1 MSTQQPEP
9 TTHTLRASDHVLRA
23 VGGGLAALSMVL
35 VNLGCGCD
43 GNLPACGPTRGLTDR
58 AVSPLV
64 EGEVEG
70 VPAEAEAQIDAR
82 GTTVTLSPSAPG
94 GHRAVIAIPGRTL
107 EMLPLGDDAVGAA
120 VAVTICD
127 GGAVSACLP
136 VEHVVLDVE
145 DLGDGTVR
153 GTYTGT
159 MIDAEGRELPA
170 EGAFVFARAG
180 I

>member
-1 MSTQQPEP
+1 MSTQQTEP
-9 TTHTLRASDHVLRA
+9 TTHTLRASDQVLRA

-35 VNLGCGCD
+35 VNLGCGVS
-43 GNLPACGPTRGLTDR
+43 GFSLFGRG
-58 AVSPLV
+58 SLV

-70 VPAEAEAQIDAR
+70 APAQAEAQTDSH
-82 GTTVTLSPSAPG
+82 GTTVTLSPSAPS
-94 GHRAVIAIPGRTL
+94 GHRAVITIPGRTL

-120 VAVTICD
+120 VSVAICD
-127 GGAVSACLP
+127 GAAITACLP

-153 GTYTGT
+153 ASYTGT
-159 MIDAEGRELPA
+159 SIDADGRELPA

>member
-1 MSTQQPEP
+1 MSTQRPEP

-43 GNLPACGPTRGLTDR
+43 GYLAACGSSAGS
-58 AVSPLV
+58 AIGPLL
-64 EGEVEG
+64 EGEVG
-70 VPAEAEAQIDAR
+70 GAPAEAEAQTDAR
-82 GTTVTLSPSAPG
+82 GTTVTISPSAPG
-94 GHRAVIAIPGRTL
+94 GHRAVRGIPARTL
-107 EMLPLGDDAVGAA
+107 GRLPLADDAVGAA
-120 VAVTICD
+120 VAVAICD
-127 GGAVSACLP
+127 GDAVSACLP

-153 GTYTGT
+153 ASYTGT
-159 MIDAEGRELPA
+159 MIDADGRELPA
-170 EGAFVFARAG
+170 EGAFVFARSG